1 MKLNACA
8 LLLAFAGIMA
18 QPPSFFNQQPGLFG
32 PQYPQVVGAN
42 FNPSLVGGRGHPGQG
57 PRFAGCSDIDSIGSP
72 ILLIFQAEKMIEE
85 AMKVQNAGTFVRY
98 LYYKQEIIPAQFS
111 ILYTLVFEIADQGQ
125 SYFIG
130 AIVDNPSNG
139 IGSTN
144 FKKFILSTKLE
155 VVKAV
160 LKITDLFPTS
170 PYVCGDLKMIFS
182 SYGNDPRKRLPGD
195 FPGLNRNALS
205 PALNK
210 ALQDL
215 VRNTSLAN
223 VSDPTDPNNTPP
235 RECTDPHFI
244 NNSNFWF
251 SGPPGQRP
259 TNPETSTATINNYF
273 EFVRCNPTGQRI
285 LEQLTLGCYS
295 AASGPFAGTGNIY
308 YINGRFLTPFGSTFE
323 DSPTYGNTSPSLPPA
338 YSSNLLTIQLSSQTT
353 KLSFFYPDD
362 GAWFAAR
369 TFDANNNIIA
379 SYTCGSLATSAL
391 LLATTTAKATY
402 IVNDIVGFWGGKVG
416 NLTTANTP
424 LTMWGLVNY
433 V

>member
-42 FNPSLVGGRGHPGQG
+42 FNPSLVGGRAHPGQG

-72 ILLIFQAEKMIEE
+72 ILLVFQAEKMIEE

-160 LKITDLFPTS
+160 LKITDAFPSS

-215 VRNTSLAN
+215 VRNTNLGNA
-223 VSDPTDPNNTPP
+223 SDPTDPNNTPP
-235 RECTDPHFI
+235 RECTDPHYI
-244 NNSNFWF
+244 NHSNFWYL
-251 SGPPGQRP
+251 GPPGQKP
-259 TNPETSTATINNYF
+259 VNPETSTASINNYF

-285 LEQLTLGCYS
+285 IEQLILGCYS
-295 AASGPFAGTGNIY
+295 RPTSIISGPGDIY
-308 YINGRFLTPFGSTFE
+308 YISGRFQIPFSSNFE
-323 DSPTYGNTSPSLPPA
+323 DSPTYGFTSVTPA
-338 YSSNLLTIQLSSQTT
+338 GGQTFSPLTIQFTSQTT

-362 GAWFAAR
+362 AAWFAAR
-369 TFDANNNIIA
+369 TYDANNNIIA
-379 SYTCGSLATSAL
+379 TYTCGNSAAPAL
-391 LLATTTAKATY
+391 LLGTTTAKATY
-402 IVNDIVGFWGGKVG
+402 TVNDIAGFWGGK
-416 NLTTANTP
+416 LTSLSTSNAP